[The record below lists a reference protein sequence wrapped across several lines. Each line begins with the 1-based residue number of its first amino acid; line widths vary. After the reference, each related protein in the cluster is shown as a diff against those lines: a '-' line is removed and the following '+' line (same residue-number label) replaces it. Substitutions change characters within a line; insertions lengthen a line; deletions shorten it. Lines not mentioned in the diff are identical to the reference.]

1 MIRLAL
7 LREEHVCPLRGSS
20 DVLHRQGI
28 DSHAHWLPHLLWSE
42 SCCIEHFLF
51 SPPLGCYRAHLSG
64 HLLSAA
70 FSEDLNWVTH
80 FSCHLVTNL
89 NANMQI
95 SSLRITLSQCGCLV
109 YGLSCLTHIQGPQN
123 KNLFSWAIP
132 QSLEQ
137 NLTDS
142 KRWIKCSLIQN
153 SILNLTFTILLQGK

>member
-28 DSHAHWLPHLLWSE
+28 DSHAHWLPHSLWSE

-70 FSEDLNWVTH
+70 FSEDLTWVTH

-109 YGLSCLTHIQGPQN
+109 YGLSCLAHIQGPQN
-123 KNLFSWAIP
+123 KSLFSWAIP

-142 KRWIKCSLIQN
+142 KCWIKCSLIQN